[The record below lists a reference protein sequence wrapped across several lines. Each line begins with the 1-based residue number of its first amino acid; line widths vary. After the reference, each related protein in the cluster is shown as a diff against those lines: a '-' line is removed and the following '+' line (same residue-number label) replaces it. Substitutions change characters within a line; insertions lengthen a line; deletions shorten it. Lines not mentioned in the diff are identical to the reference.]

1 MRVYTYNA
9 KNFWKTL
16 QNSKFG
22 LFFRELRSFD
32 LETSITQNNKRQIW
46 PVYVK
51 MRNRF
56 SLFKNDKTSFG
67 IHIFHFRLVCFKVNA
82 NISNREILHCEFIS
96 TEFLY
101 PTIPGAQLVLHAFEV
116 GWKSNT
122 FKLSISSNDVCQRH
136 GCSGEALFWD
146 CILSKYQPVLIL
158 LSIWICKTITRRAW
172 ISMIY
177 TICWN

>member
-1 MRVYTYNA
+1 MRVYTYIA

-32 LETSITQNNKRQIW
+32 LERSITQNNKRQIW
-46 PVYVK
+46 PVYVR

-56 SLFKNDKTSFG
+56 ILFKKYETSSD
-67 IHIFHFRLVCFKVNA
+67 IHSLYFPLCFEGKVYT
-82 NISNREILHCEFIS
+82 INREILPCEFMS
-96 TEFLY
+96 TKFLY

-122 FKLSISSNDVCQRH
+122 FKLSISSNDVCQLH
-136 GCSGEALFWD
+136 GCSRNIVWD
-146 CILSKYQPVLIL
+146 CFSFKYLKV
-158 LSIWICKTITRRAW
+158 
-172 ISMIY
+172 
-177 TICWN
+177 